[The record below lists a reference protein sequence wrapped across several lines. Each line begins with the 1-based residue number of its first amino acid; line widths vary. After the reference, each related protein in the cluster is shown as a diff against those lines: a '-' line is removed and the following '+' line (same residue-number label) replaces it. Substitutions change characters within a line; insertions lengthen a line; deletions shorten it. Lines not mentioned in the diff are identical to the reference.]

1 MKNALLL
8 LLSGLGLMAC
18 SLQAANPTGEAIPTV
33 TTAPIASPAITLAE
47 ICQQKGYTWN
57 DSNSTCRFDQEGNDS
72 QPTIRIQYPIELIQ
86 SEFVEASLD
95 NYLNSYRAN
104 FMQIYEETYLPE
116 FGSWFSEHSYTI
128 YHHSPSVVSVVFTIS
143 DYTGGAHP
151 NTYFQSFTYDTA
163 ANQTLAFEDIFAEGV
178 DPLASIIPIAREKL
192 LAKLAELGM
201 DAETA
206 NSFVPTGTDDLADF
220 QNFALS
226 DTDLLL
232 FFGQTQVAPSAAGTV
247 QINIPLS
254 ELAGL
259 LRDL

>member
-1 MKNALLL
+1 MKQILL
-8 LLSGLGLMAC
+8 LLSVFGLLAC
-18 SLQAANPTGEAIPTV
+18 SLQAAPSEEAIPTD
-33 TTAPIASPAITLAE
+33 TAAPIASPAASLAE

-57 DSNSTCRFDQEGNDS
+57 DSNSTCRFDQEGNES
-72 QPTIRIQYPIELIQ
+72 QPSIRIQYPIELIQ
-86 SEFVEASLD
+86 SELAEASLD
-95 NYLNSYRAN
+95 NYLNGYRAN
-104 FMQIYEETYLPE
+104 FMQIYEENYMPE
-116 FGSWFSEHSYTI
+116 FGSWFTEHSYTI
-128 YHHSPSVVSVVFTIS
+128 YHHSPTVASVVFTIT
-143 DYTGGAHP
+143 DYTGGAAP

-163 ANQTLAFEDIFAEGV
+163 ANQVLAFEDIFAEGV
-178 DPLASIIPIAREKL
+178 DPLSIIPIAREKV

-206 NSFVPTGTDDLADF
+206 NGFVPTGTDELVDF

-254 ELAGL
+254 ELEGL
-259 LRDL
+259 LRDF